1 MEPPT
6 VRRTLDL
13 ACPAAELW
21 RLVTAPEELSSW
33 LGEDVALELHPG
45 GQGRLVDEDGTTR
58 HLAVREV
65 VDGER
70 LAFTWWPSD
79 DAAAASEVT
88 LTIEPTDEGTRL
100 VVTEAVR
107 WPTVDTVAS
116 AAASTASS
124 WDIRLI
130 SLWLAVCAQARV

>member
-1 MEPPT
+1 MERPT
-6 VRRTLDL
+6 VRRTVDL

-33 LGEDVALELHPG
+33 LGKDVTLELHPG

-58 HLAVREV
+58 HLAVHEV

-79 DAAAASEVT
+79 DEAAASNVT
-88 LTIEPTDEGTRL
+88 LTIEPTNDGTRL
-100 VVTEAVR
+100 VVTESTREA
-107 WPTVDTVAS
+107 VAS
-116 AAASTASS
+116 ATASPAGSS

-130 SLWLAVCAQARV
+130 SLWLAVCALARV